1 MDCCIARD
9 VLNLY
14 KSLFEGGLV
23 SALASG
29 IFTIVARAGSAR
41 AGILVSLTIE
51 VDVMAVSQCGRFAYA
66 SRTALQ
72 CRTAQ
77 QSVSLTAILERMPGI
92 LLLTCVLAIIMN
104 RPEQLRERA
113 VSPSCKCSALPLKF

>member
-29 IFTIVARAGSAR
+29 IFTIIAWAGSAR
-41 AGILVSLTIE
+41 ARILVSLTIE
-51 VDVMAVSQCGRFAYA
+51 VDVLAVSQCGRFAYA
-66 SRTALQ
+66 
-72 CRTAQ
+72 
-77 QSVSLTAILERMPGI
+77 LE
-92 LLLTCVLAIIMN
+92 LHCNVELHSNL
-104 RPEQLRERA
+104 
-113 VSPSCKCSALPLKF
+113 

>member
-51 VDVMAVSQCGRFAYA
+51 VDVLAVSQCGRFAYA

-72 CRTAQ
+72 SRTAQ
-77 QSVSLTAILERMPGI
+77 QSVRLTAILERMPGI
-92 LLLTCVLAIIMN
+92 VQLTCILAIVMN
-104 RPEQLRERA
+104 MPEQLRERA
-113 VSPSCKCSALPLKF
+113 VSPSCRCTALPLKV

>member
-41 AGILVSLTIE
+41 AGILVSLAIE
-51 VDVMAVSQCGRFAYA
+51 VDVLAVSQCGRFAYA

-72 CRTAQ
+72 SRTAQ
-77 QSVSLTAILERMPGI
+77 QSVCLTAILESMPAI
-92 LLLTCVLAIIMN
+92 L
-104 RPEQLRERA
+104 QLR
-113 VSPSCKCSALPLKF
+113 SGTWLS

>member
-1 MDCCIARD
+1 MTERVKGSEAARQ
-9 VLNLY
+9 
-14 KSLFEGGLV
+14 K
-23 SALASG
+23 ALRALMHPLSG
-29 IFTIVARAGSAR
+29 NKRSAR

-77 QSVSLTAILERMPGI
+77 QSVNLTAILERMPGI

-113 VSPSCKCSALPLKF
+113 VSPSCRCSALPLKF